1 MAYLIDEKLP
11 DHIIVE
17 QIDDLNRKLIDTKE
31 KTITYETL
39 YKTHKLH
46 EYCIWLANKLD
57 GPAEIHYFDD
67 FKTINREIYY
77 YKGSIHKIDG
87 PAWVSYLQDGE
98 ICYERYLV
106 DNISCDNELQ
116 FLVAIENFKNKE
128 EEFFLE

>member
-39 YKTHKLH
+39 YKTCKFH
-46 EYCIWLANKLD
+46 EYYIWLTNKLD

-77 YKGSIHKIDG
+77 YKGNMHRIDG
-87 PAWVSYLQDGE
+87 PAWISYLQDGK
-98 ICYERYLV
+98 IYYERYFV
-106 DNISCDNELQ
+106 DNVSCDDELQ

-128 EEFFLE
+128 EFFLE